1 MIRRIILIL
10 SVLCPLLSAAAAHP
24 NILFILSDDH
34 SYPFI
39 HCYGREEMKTPN
51 LDRFAAEGIM
61 CRRMFTGAPQCVPS
75 RATIMTGRSPVAA
88 RITRFSSPLSREE
101 ITFPEILRK
110 DAGYFV
116 GCLGRTYHLDGSG
129 KAPEATSSVFEEN
142 HMLTFKERF
151 NYVDATGQ
159 ENVPERMNE
168 FFDQR
173 PKDKPYFLWVG
184 FSDPHHPWNTGKN
197 PPDPAKLKVPG
208 FLPDL
213 PGVRSDLSAYEGEIE
228 HCDGDF
234 QRVLDIVKERAG
246 LENTLVIFMGDNGMA
261 FPSGKGSLHDPGLNV
276 PLLAWWP
283 GVIKPGGDSSALI
296 SGEDI
301 APTCLEAAGL
311 PVPDRISGVSFL
323 PLLKGE
329 PFTRERKH
337 IFAERGPHGSSTY
350 NENTTASS
358 VDYSR
363 CVRSQDYKL
372 IYNVTPNM
380 RYTPVDSA
388 GDPSWQDIV
397 KAHEGQQL
405 ASEFE
410 TFWFTSPRAVYE
422 LYDLKADPSELH
434 NLYGQKGLEAVTMEL
449 KTALQKKMILDF
461 DYLPLPIAPDEKGGG
476 KGKANAKSK
485 ADPKRAEMFKRLD
498 TDHDGKLSKAE
509 FSVNRPPAD
518 AEVWFTAR
526 DANKDGTI
534 DEAEYTAASVP
545 NAPKK
550 NSGK

>member
-1 MIRRIILIL
+1 MRLHTLHLLVSSFLIL
-10 SVLCPLLSAAAAHP
+10 VSSFAAEQRP

-75 RATIMTGRSPVAA
+75 RATIMTGRSPVAC
-88 RITRFSSPLSREE
+88 RITRFSSPLPRDE
-101 ITFPEILRK
+101 ITFPEILKK

-116 GCLGRTYHLDGSG
+116 GCCGRTYHLDGSG
-129 KAPEATSSVFEEN
+129 RSPEASEQVFEE
-142 HMLTFKERF
+142 HHLVTFKDRF
-151 NYVDATGQ
+151 DYVDATGQ
-159 ENVPERMNE
+159 DNVPAKMNE

-184 FSDPHHPWNTGKN
+184 FSDPHHAWNSGKN

-311 PVPDRISGVSFL
+311 PVPERISGVSFL
-323 PLLKGE
+323 PLLKGAKFE
-329 PFTRERKH
+329 KERQH
-337 IFAERGPHGSSTY
+337 IFAERGPHGSATF
-350 NENTTASS
+350 NESTTASG

-363 CVRSQDYKL
+363 CVRTSHYKL
-372 IYNVTPNM
+372 IYNVTPNL
-380 RYTPVDSA
+380 RYTPVDS
-388 GDPSWQDIV
+388 GNDPSWRDIV
-397 KAHEGQQL
+397 KAHEDKTL
-405 ASEFE
+405 ATEFE
-410 TFWFTSPRAVYE
+410 TLWFTSPRPVYE
-422 LYDLKADPSELH
+422 LYDLKEDPGELH
-434 NLYGQKGLEAVTMEL
+434 NLYGQKGLEAATQEL

-461 DYLPLPIAPDEKGGG
+461 DYLPLPIAGDAKP
-476 KGKANAKSK
+476 KGKTAAKN
-485 ADPKRAEMFKRLD
+485 DPNRAEMFKKLD
-498 TDHDGKLSKAE
+498 TDHDSKLSAAE
-509 FSVNRPPAD
+509 FSGKRDPAD
-518 AEVWFTAR
+518 AAAWFKAR
-526 DANKDGTI
+526 DVDGNGSL
-534 DEAEYTAASVP
+534 DAAEYTASTVP
-545 NAPKK
+545 NPPKR
-550 NSGK
+550 

>member
-1 MIRRIILIL
+1 MQRLAIFLSSFAILV
-10 SVLCPLLSAAAAHP
+10 SSFAAQPRP

-88 RITRFSSPLSREE
+88 RITRFSSPLPKEE
-101 ITFPEILRK
+101 ITFPEVLRK
-110 DAGYFV
+110 EGGYFV

-129 KAPEATSSVFEEN
+129 RQPEATSKVFDEY
-142 HMLTFKERF
+142 HLTTFKERF
-151 NYVDATGQ
+151 NYVDASGQ
-159 ENVPERMNE
+159 EAVPEKMKE

-173 PKDKPYFLWVG
+173 PKDQPYFLWVG

-213 PGVRSDLSAYEGEIE
+213 PGVRHDLSEYEGEIE

-234 QRVLDIVKERAG
+234 QRVLDIVKDRAG
-246 LENTLVIFMGDNGMA
+246 LDNTLVIFMGDNGIA

-283 GVIKPGGDSSALI
+283 GVIKPGGDSSVLI

-301 APTCLEAAGL
+301 GPTCIDAAGL
-311 PVPDRISGVSFL
+311 NVPERMSGVSFL

-329 PFTRERKH
+329 KFTKQREY
-337 IFAERGPHGSSTY
+337 IFAERGPHGSATFD
-350 NENTTASS
+350 EHTTASG

-363 CVRSQDYKL
+363 CVRSQGWKL

-388 GDPSWQDIV
+388 GDPSWQDIT
-397 KAHEGQQL
+397 KAHEQQQL

-410 TFWFTSPRAVYE
+410 TLWFTSPRAVYE
-422 LYDLKADPSELH
+422 LYDLKEDPSELH
-434 NLYGQKGLEAVTMEL
+434 NLYGDKRHADVTMEL
-449 KTALQKKMILDF
+449 KTALQKKMILDY
-461 DYLPLPIAPDEKGGG
+461 DYLPLPIAGDAKKGPKDNA
-476 KGKANAKSK
+476 KGKATAN
-485 ADPKRAEMFKRLD
+485 RAEIFKRLD
-498 TDHDGKLSKAE
+498 TNHDGKLSKEE
-509 FSVNRPPAD
+509 FSANRNAAD
-518 AEVWFTAR
+518 AEGWFKAR
-526 DANKDGTI
+526 DVNNDGFVEET
-534 DEAEYTAASVP
+534 EYKAGTVP
-545 NAPKK
+545 NPPKR
-550 NSGK
+550 